1 MNFHI
6 SRWSPLRP
14 QFSSSSLR
22 SPTSRHHDPTGTN
35 HDTVTTHATS
45 PSSVTIEVDGVD
57 TSDDDLTNL
66 KRHRHH
72 NTGLENNS
80 SDKHHVNQDDDTT
93 ESESDISADDIT
105 QDSRDVLVQRL
116 TDLADKLSESNVRNS
131 SIEALHKQVDE
142 MERVLRGASR
152 TRSASRHSRASSRR
166 ARSLRPGSRPRSLQF
181 AAPATAGAGSGAVMN
196 GELSPRGRE
205 NALGIMGATPM
216 SPSWF
221 VSHFQRP
228 PSIYFQD
235 KDREGVMSPTAGV
248 SKQPDVPSS
257 SPSPSPSPRLNDL
270 ESKRE
275 ASPRISHQQDSE
287 APPTKQQQQQPQ
299 QQEGARTHTSP
310 HPEIPSE
317 VTEVVRE
324 AEKMCAEMATIIE
337 NLQSRRQ
344 ESDVIPSLFDSL
356 GEREKTN
363 THFEN
368 LQHAISPSLSSPFF
382 PVCPLIIFHHKP
394 LAHLNESH
402 N

>member
-14 QFSSSSLR
+14 QFSSSLR
-22 SPTSRHHDPTGTN
+22 SPTSQHHDPAGTN
-35 HDTVTTHATS
+35 HDTVISHATS

-66 KRHRHH
+66 KTHHHQHHHHH
-72 NTGLENNS
+72 NNGLGNNGS
-80 SDKHHVNQDDDTT
+80 GKHNVNQDDDTT
-93 ESESDISADDIT
+93 ESESDISADDVT

-116 TDLADKLSESNVRNS
+116 TDLADKLSEGNVRTS

-152 TRSASRHSRASSRR
+152 ARSLSRHSRASSRR
-166 ARSLRPGSRPRSLQF
+166 AQSLRPGSRPRSLQF
-181 AAPATAGAGSGAVMN
+181 AAPATTGAGSGTVMN

-228 PSIYFQD
+228 PSMPFQD
-235 KDREGVMSPTAGV
+235 KDREGVMSPTAGA

-257 SPSPSPSPRLNDL
+257 SSSPKLNDL
-270 ESKRE
+270 EPKQE
-275 ASPRISHQQDSE
+275 ASPRTSHQQDSQ
-287 APPTKQQQQQPQ
+287 APPTKQQQQQ
-299 QQEGARTHTSP
+299 QEDVRTHTSP

-337 NLQSRRQ
+337 SLQSRRQ
-344 ESDVIPSLFDSL
+344 ESDVIPSLFDSP
-356 GEREKTN
+356 GGRKEN
-363 THFEN
+363 THFEH
-368 LQHAISPSLSSPFF
+368 LPCHIPI
-382 PVCPLIIFHHKP
+382 PLIP
-394 LAHLNESH
+394 LLPCLPFDHLPSQASVAHLNKSYD
-402 N
+402 